1 MFLIDDLK
9 LLLFAQVQCLLHVK
23 CKANAKIQ
31 RFYCLISTNLHIN
44 GTNIQI
50 LNLKDKKTA
59 SNRFIACS
67 FVVYKYYILSSS
79 NTLMSFLSIILRL
92 PTASING
99 T

>member
-1 MFLIDDLK
+1 MQGKCKDTKI
-9 LLLFAQVQCLLHVK
+9 LLFNKHQLTYKRNKH
-23 CKANAKIQ
+23 
-31 RFYCLISTNLHIN
+31 
-44 GTNIQI
+44 TNIEFEGQ
-50 LNLKDKKTA
+50 KTA

-67 FVVYKYYILSSS
+67 FVVYKYQILSSS